1 LLLTAFSCPNLLAA
15 VKDNPAAMAELT
27 ALLKMLSELSDKVA
41 RLEAR
46 IDQLTTNSHTSS
58 KPPSSD
64 RHNPNKPPPR
74 SLRRSSG
81 RARGGQPGHAGHS
94 LERTTE
100 PDEVLETP
108 LAANCP
114 ECGEPLE
121 SAKVE
126 TVEVQP
132 RQVIEV
138 EPPKR
143 RVVEHRG
150 RTVRCPRCGALIA
163 PNFPGGVN
171 APVQYGNS
179 VQTMVVYLSVWQLLP
194 SHRLSEMMDQLFGC
208 PLSPGSVV
216 TMLRR
221 AAENSAAVVAAIKER
236 ILKEPWACFDE
247 TGLSLGGLIYW
258 LHTAST
264 PDYTLLHTHP
274 KRGVEGI
281 VAGGVL
287 PGFKGRAIH
296 DFLAAYMSLGL
307 GRHGLCNGHHVRDL
321 NFIEEVLKQ
330 SWGATMIEFLVET
343 KNKVEPLH
351 KKGRQ
356 LSSRQLDKLQDRY
369 FQILEEG
376 YEQNPEP
383 PPKIKG
389 QRGRPARG
397 KALNLLDRFRE
408 HSEAIMAFLLHP
420 GVPFDNNHAERDLRM
435 MKIRQKISGCFRAL
449 DAPELFARLRSVV
462 ATAAKHSVSALR
474 AIEVLFEPNPT
485 LEAIIQISVAGT

>member
-1 LLLTAFSCPNLLAA
+1 MAEFHCPNLLAA

-46 IDQLTTNSHTSS
+46 IDQLTTNSRTSS

-74 SLRRSSG
+74 SQRRSSG
-81 RARGGQPGHAGHS
+81 RPPGAQPGHAGRS
-94 LERTTE
+94 LEMSSE
-100 PDEVLETP
+100 PDEVIEAP
-108 LAANCP
+108 LAAHCP
-114 ECGEPLE
+114 ECGEALR
-121 SAKVE
+121 SHRVE
-126 TVEVQP
+126 TVEVQR
-132 RQVIEV
+132 RQVLEV

-150 RTVRCPRCGALIA
+150 ITVRCPRCGALIA
-163 PNFPGGVN
+163 ASFPAGIN
-171 APVQYGNS
+171 APVQYGKS
-179 VQTMVVYLSVWQLLP
+179 VQSLVVYLSVWQLLP

-208 PLSPGSVV
+208 PISPGSVV
-216 TMLRR
+216 NMLRR
-221 AAENSAAVVAAIKER
+221 AGGNSEVVVAAIREC

-274 KRGVEGI
+274 KRGQEGI

-287 PGFKGRAIH
+287 PEFEGRAIH
-296 DFLAAYMSLGL
+296 DFLAAYMSLGM
-307 GRHGLCNGHHVRDL
+307 GQHGLCNGHHLRDL
-321 NFIEEVLKQ
+321 NFVEEVLKQ
-330 SWGATMIEFLVET
+330 SWGSAMIEFLVET

-351 KKGRQ
+351 KEGRQ
-356 LSSRQLDKLQDRY
+356 LSSRQLDELQDRY

-376 YEQNPEP
+376 YEQNPA
-383 PPKIKG
+383 PKAKAKAH
-389 QRGRPARG
+389 RGRPARG
-397 KALNLLDRFRE
+397 KALNLLDRFTE
-408 HSEAIMAFLLHP
+408 HSEAVMAFALNP

-449 DAPELFARLRSVV
+449 DLPEVFARLRSVV
-462 ATAAKHSVSALR
+462 STAAKHSVSALR
-474 AIEVLFEPNPT
+474 AVEVLFEPNPS
-485 LEAIIQISVAGT
+485 LEAIIHTSVVGT

>member
-1 LLLTAFSCPNLLAA
+1 MAEFHCPNLLAA

-27 ALLKMLSELSDKVA
+27 ALLKMLRELSDKVA

-46 IDQLTTNSHTSS
+46 IDQLTTNSRTSS

-74 SLRRSSG
+74 SQRRSSG
-81 RARGGQPGHAGHS
+81 RPRGGQPGHAGRS
-94 LERTTE
+94 LEMSRE
-100 PDEVLETP
+100 PDEVIDTP

-114 ECGEPLE
+114 ECGEALG
-121 SAKVE
+121 SHKLE
-126 TVEVQP
+126 TVEVQR
-132 RQVIEV
+132 RQVVEV
-138 EPPKR
+138 ELPKR

-150 RTVRCPRCGALIA
+150 RTVRCPRCGALMA
-163 PNFPGGVN
+163 ARFPAGVN

-179 VQTMVVYLSVWQLLP
+179 VQTLVVYLSVWQLLP
-194 SHRLSEMMDQLFGC
+194 SDRLSELMAQLFGC
-208 PLSPGSVV
+208 PISPGSVV

-221 AAENSAAVVAAIKER
+221 AGESSDGVVASIKER

-247 TGLSLGGLIYW
+247 TGLSLRGLIHW

-264 PDYTLLHTHP
+264 PHYTLLHTHP
-274 KRGVEGI
+274 KRGQEGI

-287 PGFKGRAIH
+287 PQYEGRAIH

-307 GRHGLCNGHHVRDL
+307 GQHGLCNGHHLRDL
-321 NFIEEVLKQ
+321 TFVEEVLKQ
-330 SWGATMIEFLVET
+330 SWASAMMAFLVET

-351 KKGRQ
+351 KEGRQ
-356 LSSRQLDKLQDRY
+356 LSAGQLEKLQDRY
-369 FQILEEG
+369 FQILQEG
-376 YEQNPEP
+376 YQQNPEP
-383 PPKIKG
+383 PPKAKG
-389 QRGRPARG
+389 RRGRPARG
-397 KALNLLDRFRE
+397 KALNLLDRFTE
-408 HSEAIMAFLLHP
+408 HSEAVMAFALHP

-449 DAPELFARLRSVV
+449 DLPEVFARLRSVV
-462 ATAAKHSVSALR
+462 STAAKHSVSALR

-485 LEAIIQISVAGT
+485 LEAIIHTPHVGT

>member
-1 LLLTAFSCPNLLAA
+1 MAEFSCPNLLAA

-27 ALLKMLSELSDKVA
+27 ALLKIVCELSDKVA
-41 RLEAR
+41 KLEAR
-46 IDQLTTNSHTSS
+46 VEQLTTNSRTSS

-81 RARGGQPGHAGHS
+81 RAPGGQPGHAGHS
-94 LERTTE
+94 LEMTND
-100 PDEVLETP
+100 PDEVIDTP

-114 ECGEPLE
+114 ECGELLE
-121 SAKVE
+121 GGKVE
-126 TVEVQP
+126 TIEVQR
-132 RQVIEV
+132 RQVLEV

-143 RVVEHRG
+143 RVIEHRG
-150 RTVRCPRCGALIA
+150 RMVRCPRCGALIA
-163 PNFPGGVN
+163 PSFPAGVN

-179 VQTMVVYLSVWQLLP
+179 VQTLVVYLSVWQLLP

-208 PLSPGSVV
+208 PISPGSVV

-221 AAENSAAVVAAIKER
+221 AAENSAVVAAAIKER
-236 ILKEPWACFDE
+236 ILEEPWAGFDE
-247 TGLSLGGLIYW
+247 TGLSLGGLIHW

-274 KRGVEGI
+274 KRGSEGI
-281 VAGGVL
+281 VAGGIL
-287 PGFKGRAIH
+287 PEFEGRAIH
-296 DFLAAYMSLGL
+296 DFLPAYMSLGL
-307 GRHGLCNGHHVRDL
+307 GKHGLCNGHHLRDF

-330 SWGATMIEFLVET
+330 SWGSAMIEFLVET
-343 KNKVEPLH
+343 KNRVEPLH

-369 FQILEEG
+369 FQILEGG

-383 PPKIKG
+383 PPKVKG

-397 KALNLLDRFRE
+397 KALNLLDRFIE
-408 HSEAIMAFLLHP
+408 HSEAIMAFVLDP

-449 DAPELFARLRSVV
+449 DLPEVFARLRSVV
-462 ATAAKHSVSALR
+462 ATAAKHSVSALQ

-485 LEAIIQISVAGT
+485 LEAIIHPSAVGT